1 MSSLSSHH
9 SELRCSR
16 YHSQAQATQKL
27 RHILSWIETNCV
39 HKTESLQ
46 QDTFFPLPL
55 QCTTLGSNE
64 AQNKKQRAF
73 SKGNHPITCLQSHC
87 LPVKP
92 TTPRC
97 RGGQPPAQAP
107 PLPSTLR
114 DSPAPCFHSH
124 LQSYK
129 HMDHTRCLFWSSE
142 FVFQQQGLIH
152 FNEVRISL

>member
-1 MSSLSSHH
+1 LSSLSSHH

-27 RHILSWIETNCV
+27 THILSWIETNCV

-55 QCTTLGSNE
+55 QCATLGSKE

-97 RGGQPPAQAP
+97 RGGQPPAQAL
-107 PLPSTLR
+107 PLSSTLR
-114 DSPAPCFHSH
+114 ETHQHLASTHLSH
-124 LQSYK
+124 LQSK
-129 HMDHTRCLFWSSE
+129 GPHQVPFLE
-142 FVFQQQGLIH
+142 
-152 FNEVRISL
+152 